1 MTFALLTA
9 LLLAGEA
16 SKPNVLLIVTDDQR
30 FDVIAA
36 LGHATVQT
44 PHLDRLVK
52 RGFVFR
58 NAYCLGS
65 HMPAVCLP
73 SRNMLLSGRTY
84 FRWKGNHAPA
94 EPSLPVA
101 LHAAGYQSYHHGKKG
116 NVAVEIEKR
125 FDSVNYLADDKERRS
140 GQPGKTVVDGVIRFL
155 DKRDPKK
162 PFFAYL
168 AFEAPHD
175 PRVAAEEYLKRYE
188 RDKIPL
194 PPNYLPEHPFDNGE
208 LKIRDEK
215 LAPWP
220 RTKDEIRK
228 HLHEYYAV
236 MTGLDHHLGRLF
248 AELDRRKL
256 TDDTLIVFTSDN
268 GLAIGSHGL
277 MGKQNVYD
285 AGLKV
290 PLILAGPGIAKGE
303 SPALVYLH
311 DLMPTLLARVG
322 TKAVPNLDGRDLSP
336 ILAGKADK
344 VRDSLFLAY
353 RDVQRAVRDDR
364 WKLIRY
370 PKIGRTQ
377 LFDLQADP
385 HETKDVHRDHPAEVK
400 RLETLLRTW
409 QKDLGDTAPLAPP
422 AAPSPAGMP

>member
-1 MTFALLTA
+1 MMLPLLSA
-9 LLLAGEA
+9 LLLVSEA
-16 SKPNVLLIVTDDQR
+16 RSPNVLLIVTDDQR
-30 FDVIAA
+30 FDLIAA
-36 LGHATVQT
+36 LGHPTVHT

-52 RGFVFR
+52 RGFAFR
-58 NAYCLGS
+58 NAYCLGG

-84 FRWKGNHAPA
+84 FRWIAKGNHAPA
-94 EPSLPVA
+94 DPSLPVA
-101 LHAAGYQSYHHGKKG
+101 LKAAGYQTYHHGKKG
-116 NVAVEIEKR
+116 NVAVVIEKC

-140 GQPGKTVVDGVIRFL
+140 GQPGKTVVDGAIRFL

-168 AFEAPHD
+168 AFECPHD
-175 PRVAAEEYLKRYE
+175 PRVAAEEYLRRYQRE
-188 RDKIPL
+188 KIPL
-194 PPNYLPEHPFDNGE
+194 PANFLPQHPFDNGE
-208 LKIRDEK
+208 LKVRDEK

-220 RTKDEIRK
+220 RTPDEIRK

-256 TDDTLIVFTSDN
+256 TDETLIVFTSDN

-290 PLILAGPGIAKGE
+290 PLVFAGPGISHGE
-303 SPALVYLH
+303 STALVYLH
-311 DLMPTLLARVG
+311 DLMPTLLAQVG
-322 TKAVPNLDGRDLSP
+322 AQQVPHLDGRDLSP
-336 ILAGKADK
+336 ILAGKATK

-353 RDVQRAVRDDR
+353 CEVQRAVRDER

-370 PKIGRTQ
+370 PKIDRTQ
-377 LFDLQADP
+377 LFDLKNDP
-385 HETKDVHRDHPAEVK
+385 HETKDVHADHPEQVK
-400 RLETLLRTW
+400 RLEALLRTW
-409 QKDLGDTAPLAPP
+409 QKDLGDSVPLSAEPR
-422 AAPSPAGMP
+422 